1 MGLLS
6 VVEELSFQTAPTS
19 HLIKPTVGPYP
30 HADHDDNGEDDYDG
44 GHGGP
49 GVEYDGGDGGNDDDY
64 GGGVGGDYDGGDD
77 GGNIVHDG
85 TMDSGDW
92 ILMFLYFDSINATI
106 NKMAFW

>member
-49 GVEYDGGDGGNDDDY
+49 GDEYDGGDGGNDD
-64 GGGVGGDYDGGDD
+64 GGALSTKPPHSRCLCTSTLCWGLAARPD
-77 GGNIVHDG
+77 
-85 TMDSGDW
+85 
-92 ILMFLYFDSINATI
+92 
-106 NKMAFW
+106 